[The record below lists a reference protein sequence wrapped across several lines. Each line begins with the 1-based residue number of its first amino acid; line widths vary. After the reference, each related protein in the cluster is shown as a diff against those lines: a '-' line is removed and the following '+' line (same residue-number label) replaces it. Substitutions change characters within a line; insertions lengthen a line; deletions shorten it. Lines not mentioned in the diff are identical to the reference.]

1 MNTADLAAARAIVG
15 FAFAES
21 LRRRVFA
28 VVIALTVVFL
38 VLYGIAVRI
47 AFDAGTRT

>member
-1 MNTADLAAARAIVG
+1 MPQLDAVRTVVG

-28 VVIALTVVFL
+28 VVAVLTLVFL
-38 VLYGIAVRI
+38 VLYGIGVAF
-47 AFDAGTRT
+47 AFDQSPSRG